1 MGRYFNP
8 VDELPRVGRQLLAL
22 GGYQSVVRQLQHGE
36 VLVGLY
42 GNGLWKSAPFLMT
55 EQNYQHF
62 DQAYSEGRW
71 ISYQLYAVPEHK
83 VRTMLQGQPVGKDL

>member
-1 MGRYFNP
+1 MGKYFNP

-22 GGYQSVVRQLQHGE
+22 GGYQSVVRQLMPNE

-42 GNGLWKSAPFLMT
+42 DNGLWKTAPFLTT

-62 DQAYSEGRW
+62 DQAYSEGVW
-71 ISYQLYAVPEHK
+71 ISYEMYAVPEHK
-83 VRTMLQGQPVGKDL
+83 VRGMLQSQPVGKDS